1 MVGQHRQCRS
11 NYPRVLII
19 LLDIPIDALTQL
31 REEST
36 ESIRFTVGEIYRT
49 LRLYQLAQNAAQEQK
64 WWARL
69 GSEDR
74 RKQIRRLQRDAY
86 RRGILDKLLPYAGLW
101 KPLRSSQI
109 TRMLGL
115 KCPEASS
122 IPPDILS
129 VS

>member
-1 MVGQHRQCRS
+1 MV
-11 NYPRVLII
+11 
-19 LLDIPIDALTQL
+19 LDISIDGLAQL

-36 ESIRFTVGEIYRT
+36 ESISFTVGEIYRS
-49 LRLYQLAQNAAQEQK
+49 LRSYQISQNAALEQK

-74 RKQIRRLQRDAY
+74 RKQIRRLQLDANRRD
-86 RRGILDKLLPYAGLW
+86 ILDKLLPYVGLW

-115 KCPEASS
+115 KCPDVRL
-122 IPPDILS
+122 IPVCLVYS
-129 VS
+129 